1 MNIGIVGAGNIGK
14 TLARK
19 LQQHGHQV
27 RLANSRGPES
37 LRDFAQ
43 QTGVTA
49 VTVGEAVQG
58 AELLILTIPLGKTPD
73 VQADFR
79 DVPKEVIIVETMN
92 YYPARDGEIAAI
104 EQGLTNSGWVELE
117 LGHSVVKAFNN
128 IGAYSFFADGQPAG
142 TPGRIALSIS
152 GDDEAAK
159 QMVIELVNQTGFDGY
174 DAGPIADSWRQQP
187 GTPAYCTD
195 LPLDEAQAARARAV
209 RAEAPANRD
218 NVGQKLADLGEE
230 YTHIIVSGNY
240 PAGFMDRG
248 IDVSREY
255 YGYPSRQ
262 RPA

>member
-58 AELLILTIPLGKTPD
+58 AELLILTIPFGKTPD
-73 VQADFR
+73 VQAYFR
-79 DVPKEVIIVETMN
+79 DVPQEVIIVETMN
-92 YYPARDGEIAAI
+92 YYPERDGEIADI
-104 EQGLTNSGWVELE
+104 EQGLTNSGWVELA
-117 LGHSVVKAFNN
+117 LGHPVIKAFNN
-128 IGAYSFFADGQPAG
+128 IGAYSFLVAGQPAG
-142 TPGRIALSIS
+142 TPGRIALPVS
-152 GDDEAAK
+152 GDDDAAR
-159 QMVIELVNQTGFDGY
+159 QTVIELVSQTGFEGF

-195 LPLDEAQAARARAV
+195 LPLAEAKAARARAV
-209 RAEAPANRD
+209 REDAPAHRD
-218 NVGQKLADLGEE
+218 IVSQKYLDLGEE
-230 YTHIIVSGNY
+230 YMQIIVSGDY
-240 PAGFMDRG
+240 PAGFVDRG
-248 IDVSREY
+248 IDMVREY
-255 YGYPSRQ
+255 YGHPSRPQ
-262 RPA
+262 R